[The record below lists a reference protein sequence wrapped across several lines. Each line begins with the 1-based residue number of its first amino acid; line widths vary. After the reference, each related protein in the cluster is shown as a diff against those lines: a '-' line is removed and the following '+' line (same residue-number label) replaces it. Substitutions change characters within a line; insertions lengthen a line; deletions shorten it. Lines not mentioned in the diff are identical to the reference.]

1 MTQKYISN
9 LTVGAGTIVVTEAA
23 EGHKNIART
32 LGRGLTVWFTGLSG
46 AGKSTISQ
54 AVAKRLNA
62 MGMRHELLDGDTV
75 RQQLCKDLGFSKL
88 DRDENI
94 RRIGFVADLLT
105 RNGVVVLAAAISP
118 YRSIREE
125 VRARVRDFIEVYV
138 SAPLNVCEERDP
150 KGLYRK
156 ARAGLLP
163 QFTGIDDP
171 YEAPEHPEVECL
183 TDRETLEES
192 VEKVVRAIDAKI
204 FSS

>member
-9 LTVGAGTIVVTEAA
+9 LTVGAGTIVAA
-23 EGHKNIART
+23 EPGEGHKNIVGT

-54 AVAKRLNA
+54 AVATRLYA
-62 MGMRHELLDGDTV
+62 MGMRYELLDGDTV
-75 RQQLCKDLGFSKL
+75 RQHLCKDLGFSKP

-125 VRARVRDFIEVYV
+125 VRARVCDFIEVYV
-138 SAPLNVCEERDP
+138 NTPLNICEERDP

-171 YEAPEHPEVECL
+171 YEAPEHPEVECR

-192 VEKVVRAIDAKI
+192 AEKVVRAIEAKV
-204 FSS
+204 F